1 VLYARLYFH
10 ERAFGPIHRMFLQR
24 LH

>member
-1 VLYARLYFH
+1 VLDARLYLY
-10 ERAFGPIHRMFLQR
+10 ERAFGPIHRVLHR